1 MPWEILRFWQS
12 MNQTITLPNG
22 TSLWIIM
29 MLLRLTYVIKIN
41 VFTKWKSFTTCLH
54 FKWNL
59 WFTINVVIEEHI
71 HCAGRTGLSVQVRS
85 FSIVNLQWMLVLMST
100 HQPVNYLGI
109 GLATLGSVTG
119 NSRKKSTINDAMHKL
134 HMAIYANRKWKF
146 WMHCTTS
153 MWW

>member
-1 MPWEILRFWQS
+1 MEVIPKMS
-12 MNQTITLPNG
+12 TLEKKPLIYDKCRHRR
-22 TSLWIIM
+22 TH
-29 MLLRLTYVIKIN
+29 TV
-41 VFTKWKSFTTCLH
+41 
-54 FKWNL
+54 
-59 WFTINVVIEEHI
+59 
-71 HCAGRTGLSVQVRS
+71 HCTGRTGLSVQVRS

-109 GLATLGSVTG
+109 GLATLASVTG

-153 MWW
+153 MW